1 MKEQFAKG
9 LFIRNDDNG
18 NPCHVGDIV
27 KVTVG
32 EGKLIYVSEWDDHD
46 RDTPL
51 ESETFTGTLVL
62 LKTKGVAIR
71 QNDGSYIF
79 PALTKN
85 SIKKWKWELIK
96 SNKE

>member
-27 KVTVG
+27 EVSVE
-32 EGKLIYVSEWDDHD
+32 EGKSLYNDWEGDYTRIL
-46 RDTPL
+46 PA
-51 ESETFTGTLVL
+51 ESFIGTLVL

-71 QNDGSYIF
+71 QNNGSYIF
-79 PALTKN
+79 PKLTKN
-85 SIKKWKWELIK
+85 SIRKWKWELIK
-96 SNKE
+96 SNKK